1 MSWRG
6 VLSIILISVFLF
18 SECRAAALDA
28 PSTSKNIA
36 DTTMTSVK
44 SSEEESVK
52 PEEESHERRVRSVPA
67 PETVLNYLPQDSD
80 RDTQWSS
87 EPMTREARVSQHKS
101 YLSQWPAQSRPDTW
115 RLEPQVGKR
124 GSKRARGG
132 EQSYYSRGRDP
143 SAEELQ
149 LLSDSLEGVE
159 RGAATTMLSRQQ
171 RNGRR
176 YDVPQIECP
185 RSPDHMERFA
195 CPRPDR
201 RGRFRCI
208 DDRALCDGFY
218 DCPDKEDENPDHCL
232 FYKTT
237 KAHLDIL
244 AEALLRWA
252 RGR

>member
-1 MSWRG
+1 M
-6 VLSIILISVFLF
+6 
-18 SECRAAALDA
+18 DA
-28 PSTSKNIA
+28 PNTSKNIA

-52 PEEESHERRVRSVPA
+52 PEEPEEESHERRVRSVPA

-87 EPMTREARVSQHKS
+87 EPKTREARVSQHKS

>member
-1 MSWRG
+1 MNVHKMSWRG

-18 SECRAAALDA
+18 SECRAAAVDA
-28 PSTSKNIA
+28 PNTSKNIA

-52 PEEESHERRVRSVPA
+52 PGEPEEESHERRVRSVPA

-176 YDVPQIECP
+176 YDVPQIG
-185 RSPDHMERFA
+185 
-195 CPRPDR
+195 R
-201 RGRFRCI
+201 RIVNIFNHHPYPI
-208 DDRALCDGFY
+208 KAL
-218 DCPDKEDENPDHCL
+218 
-232 FYKTT
+232 
-237 KAHLDIL
+237 
-244 AEALLRWA
+244 
-252 RGR
+252 